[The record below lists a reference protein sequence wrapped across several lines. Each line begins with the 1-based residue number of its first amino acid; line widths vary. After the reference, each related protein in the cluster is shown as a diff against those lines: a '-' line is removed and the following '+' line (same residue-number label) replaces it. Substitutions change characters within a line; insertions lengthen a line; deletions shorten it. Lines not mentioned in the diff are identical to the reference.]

1 MWEVKGKPVAADRFR
16 PFVPSEVLYDFD
28 GPRTFTLRDAE
39 GELYLAHWLDE
50 DTDTA
55 RYVVVPFSDALLAE
69 LTNGQ
74 ISVRD
79 ALDQPRVF
87 AIDIGYDANVRAA
100 WRVELG
106 DLPVDA
112 LPRPTTM
119 LWPSLEPLASVRA
132 VGDKVRVGA
141 IPHAVV
147 RAVADSLPRAY
158 RTVLDYAL
166 GIVPEELAQKIKARA
181 YEPLAQRICLA
192 SFEISFRLPDM
203 PADLFDQID
212 GSTRELVRKAIE
224 RGGELLRLG
233 LSWATSASATT
244 EQLRLVTASEDEARV
259 VLAAIENLMPAGR
272 GPVQTI
278 ELRGAWVGAPVRPLQ
293 LTRANRRVVAAAL
306 RELPALQPVRR
317 RLIGRVREWDKD
329 RLSFE
334 LRDIV
339 ESEQPSRKFLFD
351 ETLLDDVQEAFDE
364 EGFVRVTALHSAVNR
379 PSFAVEITRVTV

>member
-1 MWEVKGKPVAADRFR
+1 MWEVSGKPVPAERFR
-16 PFVPSEVLYDFD
+16 PFVPAEVLYDFD
-28 GPRTFTLRDAE
+28 GPRTFTFRDADD
-39 GELYLAHWLDE
+39 ELYLAHWLDG
-50 DTDTA
+50 DRDAA
-55 RYVVVPFSDALLAE
+55 RFAVVPFSAALLAE
-69 LTNGQ
+69 LKTGQ

-79 ALDQPRVF
+79 ALNQPRAFV
-87 AIDIGYDANVRAA
+87 IDIGPDATARAA

-106 DLPVDA
+106 ELPGDA

-132 VGDKVRVGA
+132 VGERVRVGA

-166 GIVPEELAQKIKARA
+166 GAIPEDLAQKIKARS
-181 YEPLAQRICLA
+181 YEPLAQRVCLA

-212 GSTRELVRKAIE
+212 ESARAIVLAAIE

-233 LSWATSASATT
+233 LGWATSAAATPKR
-244 EQLRLVTASEDEARV
+244 LRELTGSEDEARV
-259 VLAAIENLMPAGR
+259 ILAAIESLMPSGR

-278 ELRGAWVGAPVRPLQ
+278 ELRGAWVGAPTRPLQ
-293 LTRANRRVVAAAL
+293 LTRENRRVVAGAL
-306 RELPALQPVRR
+306 RELPTREPVRI
-317 RLIGRVREWDKD
+317 RLTGRIREWDKD

-351 ETLLDDVQEAFDE
+351 ESLLDDVQEGFDG
-364 EGFVRVTALHSAVNR
+364 EGFVRVTGIHSAANR
-379 PSFAVEITRVTV
+379 PGFAVEITRVSV